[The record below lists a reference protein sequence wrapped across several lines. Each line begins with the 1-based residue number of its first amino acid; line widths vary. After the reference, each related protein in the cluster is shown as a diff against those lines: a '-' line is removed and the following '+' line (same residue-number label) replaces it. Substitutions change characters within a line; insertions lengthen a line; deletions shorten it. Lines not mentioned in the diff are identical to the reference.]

1 MGNTAKKTEDM
12 TLADIRAM
20 FAEAAEMAKANE
32 KSLKDFNAKLDRM
45 VEEHKLEIEERR
57 LAAKERILEM
67 EERKLAAKEH
77 EKEHKLELQERI
89 LAAKEREKVDKEH
102 EKTMKKLEE
111 IIEKTS
117 KSIFGMNQELKGIS
131 DSNGMMA
138 EEYFYNS
145 LDESM
150 SFGGYHFDSVDR
162 NRKRKCRDKDGNPIQ
177 TEYDV
182 LMTNADAS
190 CIVEVK
196 YRARRD
202 HIEDLL
208 EKVGKFRLQF
218 ANCANHK
225 IILGIAAL
233 SFDDGVENEAKKLGM
248 GILKLNGDAVEVYD
262 KNLKVY

>member
-1 MGNTAKKTEDM
+1 MKEEGSMGNTAKKPEDM
-12 TLADIRAM
+12 TWADIRATL
-20 FAEAAEMAKANE
+20 AEATLLSKENE
-32 KSLKDFNAKLDRM
+32 
-45 VEEHKLEIEERR
+45 IR
-57 LAAKERILEM
+57 L
-67 EERKLAAKEH
+67 
-77 EKEHKLELQERI
+77 
-89 LAAKEREKVDKEH
+89 
-102 EKTMKKLEE
+102 KKLEE
-111 IIEKTS
+111 SIAKTEKAVAETTRS
-117 KSIFGMNQELKGIS
+117 VFGMNQELKGIS

>member
-1 MGNTAKKTEDM
+1 MGNTAKKPEDM
-12 TLADIRAM
+12 TWADIRAT
-20 FAEAAEMAKANE
+20 FAEAANLAKANE
-32 KSLKDFNAKLDRM
+32 KSLKNLDAKLDRI

-57 LAAKERILEM
+57 LEI
-67 EERKLAAKEH
+67 EERRLV
-77 EKEHKLELQERI
+77 
-89 LAAKEREKVDKEH
+89 AKEREIS
-102 EKTMKKLEE
+102 MKKLEATVE
-111 IIEKTS
+111 RTS
-117 KSIFGMNQELKGIS
+117 KSVYGMNQELKGIS

-138 EEYFYNS
+138 EEYFYNT
-145 LDESM
+145 LDDSM

-162 NRKRKCRDKDGNPIQ
+162 NRKRKCRDKDGNPVQ

-233 SFDDGVENEAKKLGM
+233 SFDEGVENEAKKLGM